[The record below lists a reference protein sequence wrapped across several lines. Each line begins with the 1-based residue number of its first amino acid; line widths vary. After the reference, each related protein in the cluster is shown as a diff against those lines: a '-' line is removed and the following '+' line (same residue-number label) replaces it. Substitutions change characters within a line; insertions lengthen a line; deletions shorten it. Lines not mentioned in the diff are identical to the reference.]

1 MENVRSKRRP
11 IQQQDDVDLAIE
23 KLKHR
28 WKYNPIRWGW
38 WRYLLVFFIIF
49 AIFSFFGPSFSSSG
63 PAGVAN
69 QIITLVIQ
77 LGVSAFTAILFIYI
91 QFFAISRPRTYWL
104 KPYETGISF
113 KDYRGNPQVLEMAR
127 EVVLLLKGSKD
138 FTNMGGE
145 VIRGLLLEGD
155 PGVGKS
161 YLAQAIATEA
171 GVPFGYCSA
180 PSLQSPFLAGGM
192 LSIRALYRKARKLS
206 GQYGACILFLDEI
219 DAIGQKRNGPTGGMA
234 GIGMGA
240 GGMFGGGGNLLIN
253 ELLVQLDPPP
263 VDDRWTTKLIRWLGL
278 DFRRKKADRPA
289 VLTIAATNLVDT
301 LDDALLRPG
310 RFDRKITVDKPD
322 SDGRRDIIEYYL
334 DKVNH
339 ENIPVERMIAE
350 TIGYTPVAI
359 RYVINEAVVRAHF
372 NGRDAITYRDILEA
386 RDLHEVGLR
395 QPISNLSREEKRR
408 LAYHETG
415 HAIAQILLVPWER
428 LVKLTIIRHGG
439 ALGFMQPKPLEEK
452 HVQLKEEIEVKIQV
466 SLASRA
472 SEELFLGSGS
482 TGFYGDLNNATAY
495 AVHIIGDIGLNGHLS
510 SRSVLG
516 IAGASMQ
523 TEVENYLQDQM
534 KKVKQL
540 LDANSDM
547 VHALAAELQERDE
560 LLGDEV
566 MEIVNQFTPK
576 LTNDA
581 KNKQKKI
588 GFIRESSSGSKK
600 TTFWD
605 EGLESESIA
614 AAEPLAATGTD
625 DFRAAPMQGQ
635 PQQQP
640 PEAQTAP
647 FRIINDNQP
656 TGAFQVPSN
665 TPVGPAPTG
674 QVSMPNAPT
683 NNPAPAGQFGTM
695 DRLGNPMGSNQVIPP
710 ANTAPAAQPPFT
722 PMWPQQQPQEPK
734 PADQSGTQTQ
744 PTAQKP
750 EQSTQ
755 AAPAD
760 KPVEPAKPTETRQ
773 DNKQDDDDLWDM
785 LPKGW

>member
-11 IQQQDDVDLAIE
+11 VQKQDEVDVAID
-23 KLKHR
+23 KMKHR

-38 WRYLLVFFIIF
+38 WRYVLLF
-49 AIFSFFGPSFSSSG
+49 AIIYGIISFLAPAYNASG
-63 PAGVAN
+63 ASGVAN
-69 QIITLVIQ
+69 QIVNLAIQ
-77 LGVSAFTAILFIYI
+77 LAISASVAILFIYI

-113 KDYRGNPQVLEMAR
+113 NDYRGNPQVLEMAR

-138 FTNMGGE
+138 FQNMGGE

-192 LSIRALYRKARKLS
+192 LSIRALYKKARKLS

-219 DAIGQKRNGPTGGMA
+219 DAIGQKRNGPTGGQA

-263 VDDRWTTKLIRWLGL
+263 VDDRLGTKLVRWLGL
-278 DFRRKKADRPA
+278 DFKRKKADRPA
-289 VLTIAATNLVDT
+289 VLTIAATNLVET

-322 SDGRRDIIEYYL
+322 SEGRRDVIEYYL

-339 ENIPVERMIAE
+339 ENIPVDRFVAE
-350 TIGYTPVAI
+350 TIGYTPVSI

-472 SEELFLGSGS
+472 AEELFLGSGS
-482 TGFYGDLNNATAY
+482 SGFYGDLNNATAY

-510 SRSVLG
+510 SRTVLG

-523 TEVENYLQDQM
+523 VEVENYLQDQM
-534 KKVKQL
+534 KKVRQL
-540 LDANSDM
+540 LEANSDM
-547 VHALAAELQERDE
+547 VHALAAELMERDE

-566 MEIVNQFTPK
+566 MEIVNQFMPK

-581 KNKQKKI
+581 RSKRKRI
-588 GFIRESSSGSKK
+588 GFIREDNTRNNGTGVWS
-600 TTFWD
+600 
-605 EGLESESIA
+605 EGVTPEPA
-614 AAEPLAATGTD
+614 AAQPLAATGTD
-625 DFRAAPMQGQ
+625 DFSATQAQAPQS
-635 PQQQP
+635 
-640 PEAQTAP
+640 AQTDSQTVP
-647 FRIINDNQP
+647 FRIINDNP
-656 TGAFQVPSN
+656 
-665 TPVGPAPTG
+665 GPAT
-674 QVSMPNAPT
+674 M
-683 NNPAPAGQFGTM
+683 NNPVTPLGQLGAM
-695 DRLGNPMGSNQVIPP
+695 DRLGNPLSGNQVIPP
-710 ANTAPAAQPPFT
+710 AGPESTSTFT
-722 PMWPQQQPQEPK
+722 PMWSPAQPL
-734 PADQSGTQTQ
+734 Q
-744 PTAQKP
+744 PTPAAAEP
-750 EQSTQ
+750 EAKVQPTNGSNQ

-760 KPVEPAKPTETRQ
+760 KANPADK
-773 DNKQDDDDLWDM
+773 KQDKKDDEDLWDL